1 MVEVDSNYAYRPS
14 KVMVSVFMKDFRNR
28 LYAKK
33 VNVTSAKLGFVNISV
48 TKSFYKNLFLVS
60 PKGVASDNVHLP
72 WFLEVNYVYYSKH
85 V

>member
-48 TKSFYKNLFLVS
+48 NK
-60 PKGVASDNVHLP
+60 
-72 WFLEVNYVYYSKH
+72 
-85 V
+85 